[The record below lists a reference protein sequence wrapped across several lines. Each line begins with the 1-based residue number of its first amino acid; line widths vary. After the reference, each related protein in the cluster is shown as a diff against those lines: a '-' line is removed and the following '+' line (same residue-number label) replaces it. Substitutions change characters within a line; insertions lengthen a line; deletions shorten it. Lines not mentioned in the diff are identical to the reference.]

1 MLAVFS
7 HGSFPEP
14 LALFT
19 RPLQR
24 LAAKGE
30 LAALV
35 ERHP

>member
-1 MLAVFS
+1 VHAVFS
-7 HGSFPEP
+7 HEAFPAP

-24 LAAKGE
+24 LAGKGE